1 MKLAEVAAEDPC
13 GLAILKSVYCM
24 SDYSR
29 FFFADVGNWLSVI
42 L

>member
-1 MKLAEVAAEDPC
+1 VELAEVVGEDAC
-13 GLAILKSVYCM
+13 SLAKLESIYRM

-29 FFFADVGNWLSVI
+29 FFFADVGNWFSVM